1 MRFKIIAVNAL
12 IVLVVG
18 ILSFVFMRTA
28 LVQATSNQ
36 DVLLADAKRDVQ
48 GAAAKL
54 QLDALR
60 TERWLRAKAAE
71 PATSEPFSKGAQ
83 MAKGDA
89 ATKRCNDLV
98 NQMKSDP
105 IFEGDVP
112 TFAALIDTAGKILG
126 RNGTDQTRGEDVSA
140 AYPGLKGTLKDGR
153 AGSDV
158 AVAEKTLASYV
169 GVYDDKNQLV
179 GALLV
184 GKPLNDAL
192 SHVSEATTGRALA
205 LVNPETTEVTARSA
219 TTSPGFDEAVKQAGD
234 MIKKAGSPSGHADSA
249 KEGDFLVAAAPLE
262 ALGAAKHAVLVATAP
277 SSMIDNPTALAA
289 PVLGATLLGIVLV
302 MIFGW
307 LLGNYIT
314 RPIAVLEEGLLA
326 ILNGQAD
333 KRFELEH
340 AELGGLAFRID
351 QLLNQLMGVEEDT
364 TDAEGRVSRP
374 PSAAHFTDAMAVDD
388 KRMEGEGTLDPES
401 VTRLAGEVAPAY
413 YARIY
418 REYIAAKKALG
429 EATDHITEA
438 AFATRIQ
445 GMERDAAAKYGR
457 PVRYQVQARNKEVVL
472 LAIPLP

>member
-1 MRFKIIAVNAL
+1 MRFKIIAVNAM

-18 ILSFVFMRTA
+18 ILSFVIMRTA

-36 DVLLADAKRDVQ
+36 EVLTADAKRDVQ

-60 TERWLRAKAAE
+60 TERWLRTKAAE

-83 MAKGDA
+83 SAKGDA

-105 IFEGDVP
+105 IFEGNVP
-112 TFAALIDTAGKILG
+112 TFAALVDANGKILG
-126 RNGTDQTRGEDVSA
+126 RNGTDQTRGEDVNA
-140 AYPGLKGTLKDGR
+140 TYPGLKATLKDGR

-158 AVAEKTLASYV
+158 AVVEKTLASYV
-169 GVYDDKNQLV
+169 GVYDEKNQLV
-179 GALLV
+179 GAFLV

-205 LVNPETTEVTARSA
+205 LVSPDTMEITARSA
-219 TTSPGFDEAVKQAGD
+219 TSSAAMDAPVKQASD
-234 MIKKAGSPSGHADSA
+234 IIKKTLSAGHADVTKS
-249 KEGDFLVAAAPLE
+249 GDLLVAAAPLE
-262 ALGAAKHAVLVATAP
+262 SLGDGKRAVLVAAAP
-277 SSMIDNPTALAA
+277 ASMIDNPTALAA
-289 PVLGATLLGIVLV
+289 PVLGATALGIVLV
-302 MIFGW
+302 LIFGW

-314 RPIAVLEEGLLA
+314 RPIAILEEGLLA

-364 TDAEGRVSRP
+364 TDAEGRVSHA
-374 PSAAHFTDAMAVDD
+374 PSAAHFTDAMSVDD

-401 VTRLAGEVAPAY
+401 VARLSGEASPAY

-429 EATDHITEA
+429 EGTDHITEV